1 MKSKIKPET
10 KKKILTILSIASVII
25 VAILAY
31 ILIPEN
37 YGWIK
42 Y

>member
-1 MKSKIKPET
+1 MKTKMKPET
-10 KKKILTILSIASVII
+10 KKKILTILSIVSFII
-25 VAILAY
+25 ISILVY
-31 ILIPEN
+31 ILLPEN

>member
-1 MKSKIKPET
+1 MKPET
-10 KKKILTILSIASVII
+10 KKKILTISYIALFVII
-25 VAILAY
+25 IVLVY
-31 ILIPEN
+31 VLIPED